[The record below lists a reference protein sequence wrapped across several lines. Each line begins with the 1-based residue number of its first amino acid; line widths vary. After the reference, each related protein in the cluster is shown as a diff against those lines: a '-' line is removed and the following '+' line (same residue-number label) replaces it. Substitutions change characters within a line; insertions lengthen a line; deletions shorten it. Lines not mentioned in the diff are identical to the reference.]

1 MLAVPPLRQVST
13 HARMISDVLTSPDG
27 TLDVATRHYSH
38 WDVNG
43 VVVATT
49 IATVLICV
57 ALHYEA
63 LNVLSR
69 RLARAQGPH
78 RRRVVFAIFGLL
90 AVHVAEIW
98 VFGIA
103 CALLLLSPAAGAAH
117 GLDGGL
123 LDFIYV
129 SAMNFSTVGAAD
141 AFVTGPVRFLTGT
154 EALTGM
160 VLITWSASFT
170 FLEMQRFWRER

>member
-1 MLAVPPLRQVST
+1 ML
-13 HARMISDVLTSPDG
+13 IDSPASAATNPIASVAAHYDNWG
-27 TLDVATRHYSH
+27 VNTL
-38 WDVNG
+38 
-43 VVVATT
+43 VVAAT
-49 IATVLICV
+49 IATVLLCI

-63 LNVLSR
+63 LNLLSR

-90 AVHVAEIW
+90 SVHVVEIW
-98 VFGIA
+98 IFGIA
-103 CALLLLSPAAGAAH
+103 CALLMLSPLAGTPH

-129 SAMNFSTVGAAD
+129 SAMNFSTVGTGD

>member
-1 MLAVPPLRQVST
+1 MPADPNAFADPLASSLP
-13 HARMISDVLTSPDG
+13 
-27 TLDVATRHYSH
+27 HYSH
-38 WDVNG
+38 WGTNLL
-43 VVVATT
+43 VVMAT
-49 IATVLICV
+49 IATVLLCV

-63 LNVLSR
+63 LNLLSR
-69 RLARAQGPH
+69 RLARAHGPH

-90 AVHVAEIW
+90 SVHVVEIW
-98 VFGIA
+98 IFGLA
-103 CALLLLSPAAGAAH
+103 CALLLLTPLAGTPH
-117 GLDGGL
+117 GLDGGV

-129 SAMNFSTVGAAD
+129 SAMNFSTVGAGD
-141 AFVTGPVRFLTGT
+141 AFLTGPVRFLTGT

>member
-1 MLAVPPLRQVST
+1 MNPDLPSSAAATPDIAAL
-13 HARMISDVLTSPDG
+13 HYHHWGINMI
-27 TLDVATRHYSH
+27 
-38 WDVNG
+38 
-43 VVVATT
+43 VVAAT
-49 IATVLICV
+49 IATVLTCV

-63 LNVLSR
+63 LNLLSR

-90 AVHVAEIW
+90 TVHVAEIW
-98 VFGIA
+98 IFGIA
-103 CALLLLSPAAGAAH
+103 CALLLLSPLAGTAH

-129 SAMNFSTVGAAD
+129 SAMNFSTVGAGD

-170 FLEMQRFWRER
+170 FLEMQRFWREH